1 MSQDSSQDSSRDAFY
16 RHVAQ
21 TSDAPMGLE
30 ITSADGVFLRT
41 RDGREIIDFIS
52 GIAVSSLGHGHPEVV
67 HAVQEQAARHMHVM
81 VYGEFMQRPQ
91 TALAAR
97 LASLL
102 PDPLDRIYFVN
113 SGTEANEAALK
124 LAKKHT
130 GRHRFVAF
138 RDGYHGDTQ
147 GSLSVTG
154 RDVYRVPYEPLLP
167 DVAFSEF
174 NDPAVMELITDEVA
188 AVIMEPIQGEG
199 GIIASDPQW
208 LASVRKRCTETGTL
222 LIFDEIQSGFG
233 RTGRLFA
240 FEHYGIVPDILTMA
254 KAMGGGMPL
263 GGLASS
269 SDIFRAFMYDPPL
282 NHVTT
287 FGGHPV
293 SCAAAEA
300 ALNVLIRDGLME
312 RAPEIERMARQI
324 LHGTGIVEV
333 RGRGAMLGL
342 QLTDAETTRKVVTH
356 CLDQHGIL
364 LGWTLHS
371 NTLVRLAPP
380 LIIDQALLEQT
391 LVTIRNAVARSA
403 RDS

>member
-1 MSQDSSQDSSRDAFY
+1 MSQNPPRDAFY

-30 ITSADGVFLRT
+30 IESADGVFLRT
-41 RDGREIIDFIS
+41 NDGREIIDFIS

-67 HAVQEQAARHMHVM
+67 RAVQEQAARHMHVM
-81 VYGEFMQRPQ
+81 VYGEFIQRPQ
-91 TALAAR
+91 SALAAR

-102 PDPLDRIYFVN
+102 PASLDRIYFVN

-154 RDVYRVPYEPLLP
+154 RDVYRTPYEPLLP
-167 DVAFSEF
+167 EVTFCDF
-174 NDPAVMELITDEVA
+174 NDPAVTELITGDVA
-188 AVIMEPIQGEG
+188 AVILEPIQGEG

-208 LASVRKRCTETGTL
+208 LAAVRKRCTETGTM

-240 FEHYGIVPDILTMA
+240 FEHYGVVPDILTMA

-269 SDIFRAFMYDPPL
+269 SDIFRAFMFDPPL

-293 SCAAAEA
+293 SCAAADA
-300 ALNVLIRDGLME
+300 ALNVLVRDGLME
-312 RAPEIERMARQI
+312 RAPEIERMAREI
-324 LHGTGIVEV
+324 LRGKGIVEV

-342 QLTDAETTRKVVTH
+342 QLTDAETTRKAVTH
-356 CLDQHGIL
+356 CLEEHGIL

-380 LIIDQALLEQT
+380 LIIDRTLLEQT
-391 LVTIRNAVARSA
+391 LLSIRDAVALA
-403 RDS
+403 AGDF

>member
-1 MSQDSSQDSSRDAFY
+1 MSQGSPRDGFF

-21 TSDAPMGLE
+21 TSDAPLGLE
-30 ITSADGVFLRT
+30 ITDADGVFLRT

-67 HAVQEQAARHMHVM
+67 RAVQEQAARHMHVM
-81 VYGEFMQRPQ
+81 VYGEFIQRPQ
-91 TALAAR
+91 SALAAR

-102 PDPLDRIYFVN
+102 PDTLDRIYFVN

-130 GRHRFVAF
+130 RRHRFVAF
-138 RDGYHGDTQ
+138 RNGYHGDTQ

-154 RDVYRVPYEPLLP
+154 RDVYRTPYEPLLP
-167 DVAFSEF
+167 DVTFCDF
-174 NDPAVMELITDEVA
+174 NDPAVKELITGDVA
-188 AVIMEPIQGEG
+188 AVILEPIQGEG
-199 GIIASDPQW
+199 GIIASDPHW
-208 LASVRKRCTETGTL
+208 LAAVRKRCTETGTL

-269 SDIFRAFMYDPPL
+269 SDIFRAFMFDPPL
-282 NHVTT
+282 SHVTT

-300 ALNVLIRDGLME
+300 ALRVLMRDGLME
-312 RAPEIERMARQI
+312 RAPEIERKAREI
-324 LHGTGIVEV
+324 LCGKGIVEV

-356 CLDQHGIL
+356 CLEKHGIL

-380 LIIDQALLEQT
+380 LIIDQTLLEQT
-391 LVTIRNAVARSA
+391 LLTIRDAVSRVAE
-403 RDS
+403 DL

>member
-1 MSQDSSQDSSRDAFY
+1 MQKGSSRDAFY

-30 ITSADGVFLRT
+30 IVSADGVFLRT

-67 HAVQEQAARHMHVM
+67 RAVQEQAARHMHVM
-81 VYGEFMQRPQ
+81 VYGEFIQRPQ
-91 TALAAR
+91 SALAAR

-102 PDPLDRIYFVN
+102 PDSLDRIYFVN

-154 RDVYRVPYEPLLP
+154 RDVYRIPYEPLLP
-167 DVAFSEF
+167 DVAFCDF
-174 NDPAVMELITDEVA
+174 NDRAVMELITDEVA
-188 AVIMEPIQGEG
+188 AVILEPIQGEG

-208 LASVRKRCTETGTL
+208 LATVRERCTDTGTL

-240 FEHYGIVPDILTMA
+240 FEHYGVVPDILTMA

-263 GGLASS
+263 GGIASS
-269 SDIFRAFMYDPPL
+269 SDIFRAFMFDPPL

-293 SCAAAEA
+293 SCAAADS
-300 ALNVLIRDGLME
+300 ALNVLMRDGLME
-312 RAPEIERMARQI
+312 RAPEIERLAREI
-324 LHGTGIVEV
+324 LQGQGIVEV

-342 QLTDAETTRKVVTH
+342 QLTDAETTRKAVAH
-356 CLDQHGIL
+356 CMDEHGIL

-380 LIIDQALLEQT
+380 LIIDRALLEQT
-391 LVTIRNAVARSA
+391 LVTIRDAVARAA